1 MNISI
6 TAHSIEITP
15 ALREYV
21 EKRFSGL
28 AKFTG
33 SEPTV
38 TIDLDKTTEHHH
50 KGEIFEA
57 KAHVTTPLGKQ
68 YHADS
73 AKTDMYEAIDDVRTE
88 IVRLLTSGKDKK
100 ATLFKRGAQKVKSIL
115 KGFRS

>member
-6 TAHSIEITP
+6 NAHSIELTP
-15 ALREYV
+15 ALKEYV

-33 SEPTV
+33 SEPSIV
-38 TIDLDKTTEHHH
+38 IDLDKTTEHHH
-50 KGEIFEA
+50 KGDIFET

-68 YHADS
+68 YHAAS
-73 AKTDMYEAIDDVRTE
+73 QKADMYEAIDDVRTE
-88 IVRLLTSGKDKK
+88 IVRLLTSSKDKK
-100 ATLFKRGAQKVKSIL
+100 TTLFRRGAHKIKNIL